1 MADVSA
7 IIQKAIRLYRDKI
20 ASVKVRGKGLS
31 AYNRFSEE
39 AGNVC
44 VDVLHSIENDVSGED
59 ELRQVT
65 QALFKENHDTVS
77 QATASAIQKMNEDAG
92 VGLKPLKP
100 SYDPSAA
107 GSITEKVMGKD
118 SIREGIYSASNDILL
133 QSQKTAD
140 RAMQM
145 NAGFQ
150 SKAGM
155 QVLVSRE
162 YDNKGIHTTDKGG
175 GEACQWCLSR
185 CGSDVP
191 YQEAYAKGMFE
202 RHPGC
207 GCVITY
213 KSEKGTFTQG
223 KGQWESNDWDAAQS
237 KIKKI
242 RFAEGERERSTIKIN
257 GIKNN
262 LTVNYKLVNQKA
274 YHDKFEALTPHK
286 RVNESIYREA
296 QKILERRSGYPH
308 EDILAIDS
316 RSGVKLTENLSAA
329 ENNREYQCGFTKKEL
344 DKINALSDGFE
355 VVHNHPNSS
364 YPSRDDISM
373 LFHREKQTGSI
384 ITCHNG
390 DIYRIGKIKSPK
402 DIDAYVENMY
412 TLVKEKYEGY
422 PDYFVENKASEFM
435 ISDLKKRG
443 FITFDAR

>member
-118 SIREGIYSASNDILL
+118 SIREGIDSASNDILL

-213 KSEKGTFTQG
+213 KSSKGTYTQG
-223 KGQWESNDWDAAQS
+223 KGQWENNSWDERQ
-237 KIKKI
+237 
-242 RFAEGERERSTIKIN
+242 RERRY
-257 GIKNN
+257 
-262 LTVNYKLVNQKA
+262 L
-274 YHDKFEALTPHK
+274 
-286 RVNESIYREA
+286 YR
-296 QKILERRSGYPH
+296 
-308 EDILAIDS
+308 
-316 RSGVKLTENLSAA
+316 
-329 ENNREYQCGFTKKEL
+329 
-344 DKINALSDGFE
+344 
-355 VVHNHPNSS
+355 
-364 YPSRDDISM
+364 
-373 LFHREKQTGSI
+373 
-384 ITCHNG
+384 
-390 DIYRIGKIKSPK
+390 
-402 DIDAYVENMY
+402 
-412 TLVKEKYEGY
+412 
-422 PDYFVENKASEFM
+422 
-435 ISDLKKRG
+435 
-443 FITFDAR
+443 